1 MPSKSRKQTNSE
13 FNWWIAFFLGLIVFM
28 ISIFLGKWIGIKVMN
43 SPPFISHTPKAMVH
57 IPHIHVQPIQPV
69 VPSPSLQ
76 GKETISSPPLV
87 VPPPA
92 PNNTSGAP
100 VVSSN
105 PQQQAAGTQAAG
117 TQPTGTQAAGTQAA
131 LPVSAAAVPAPK
143 STQTSLQL
151 NEPQGT
157 FYKIQIGLF
166 LAKGDAQ
173 AFEQKLQKQGYNAL
187 ITPLSQKGDRFYQ
200 VWIGPF
206 PTRSMAEIMTKQ
218 LIGSGYRAFVIKNVQ

>member
-1 MPSKSRKQTNSE
+1 
-13 FNWWIAFFLGLIVFM
+13 M

-105 PQQQAAGTQAAG
+105 PQQAAGTQTAATQAAG
-117 TQPTGTQAAGTQAA
+117 AQTAATQATGTQAAGTQAA
-131 LPVSAAAVPAPK
+131 LPVSAAAAPVPK
-143 STQTSLQL
+143 SAQTSSKP
-151 NEPQGT
+151 NVPQGA